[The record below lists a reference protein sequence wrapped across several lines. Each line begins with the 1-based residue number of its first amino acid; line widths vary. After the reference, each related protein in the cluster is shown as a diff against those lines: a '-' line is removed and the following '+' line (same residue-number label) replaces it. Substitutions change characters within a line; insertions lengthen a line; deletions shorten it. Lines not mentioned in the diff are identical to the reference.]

1 MSTGRIPTWTVSDR
15 LRKARES
22 AGLTHDELAE
32 LVGVSRSTIYNY
44 ESPDWDRDRR
54 PQTIWL
60 WAFACDVDAAW
71 IDPRLDGP
79 PPWSRGRI
87 KQESLSACTSLADF
101 RHKRQGFVV
110 EKAA

>member
-1 MSTGRIPTWTVSDR
+1 MGRIPEWTVSDR

-22 AGLTHDELAE
+22 AGLSHEELAE

-44 ESPDWDRDRR
+44 ESPEWDRDRR

-60 WAFACDVDAAW
+60 WAFACDVDPAW

-79 PPWSRGRI
+79 PPWDRGRV
-87 KQESLSACTSLADF
+87 KRESLSACTSLTDF
-101 RHKRQGFVV
+101 RQSRLTTLKQR
-110 EKAA
+110 AA